1 MRPKNLLIFLIVALF
16 ALAVTGC
23 GGDDNGDDPTDNNPA
38 LSEEQDPNGEQTTD
52 SESSGGGT
60 KLSLVAN
67 PDGEL
72 KYNTTK
78 LNAKPGNITIALTN
92 DSSTPHDVTVSD
104 SSDEQ
109 LGQSETVTKADT
121 SLELNDVAAG
131 SYTFFCSLPGHEAAG
146 MKGTLTVR

>member
-1 MRPKNLLIFLIVALF
+1 MSPKKLLIFLMIALLAIAVA
-16 ALAVTGC
+16 GC

-52 SESSGGGT
+52 SESGGGT

-78 LNAKPGNITIALTN
+78 LNSKVGNITIALTN

-104 SSDEQ
+104 SSDTQ

-121 SLELNDVAAG
+121 SLELSDVESG

>member
-1 MRPKNLLIFLIVALF
+1 MSPKKLLIFLMIALL
-16 ALAVTGC
+16 AIAVTGC

-52 SESSGGGT
+52 SESGGGT

-78 LNAKPGNITIALTN
+78 LNSKVGNITIALTN

-104 SSDEQ
+104 TSDAQ

-121 SLELNDVAAG
+121 SLELSDVESG

>member
-1 MRPKNLLIFLIVALF
+1 MSPKKHLIFLMIALL
-16 ALAVTGC
+16 ALAIAGC

-52 SESSGGGT
+52 SESGGGT

-78 LNAKPGNITIALTN
+78 LNAKPGKITIALTN

-104 SSDEQ
+104 SADTQ
-109 LGQSETVTKADT
+109 IGQSETVTKADT
-121 SLELNDVAAG
+121 SLELNNVAAG

>member
-1 MRPKNLLIFLIVALF
+1 MRPKNFLTFLIIALF
-16 ALAVTGC
+16 ALAITGC

-38 LSEEQDPNGEQTTD
+38 LSEEQDPNGEQTED
-52 SESSGGGT
+52 SDSSGGT

-78 LNAKPGNITIALTN
+78 LNSKPGNITIALTN
-92 DSSTPHDVTVSD
+92 DSTTPHDVAVRDASD
-104 SSDEQ
+104 TQ
-109 LGQSETVTKADT
+109 IGQSETVTKSDT
-121 SLELNDVAAG
+121 TLGLNDVAAG

>member
-1 MRPKNLLIFLIVALF
+1 MSPKKLLIFLIIALF
-16 ALAVTGC
+16 AIAITGC

-38 LSEEQDPNGEQTTD
+38 LSEEQDPNGEQTED
-52 SESSGGGT
+52 SGAASGGT

-78 LNAKPGNITIALTN
+78 LNSKPGNITIALTN
-92 DSSTPHDVTVSD
+92 DSTTPHDVAVRD
-104 SSDEQ
+104 SSEEQ
-109 LGQSETVTKADT
+109 IGQSETITKSDT
-121 SLELNDVAAG
+121 TLELDDVAAG